1 MDKKKRERYVSK
13 KRDVA
18 ATKEELRF
26 QPETKRSSRGQRSIK
41 LGHRTRRGPPLVER
55 SNYSCMS
62 PFLVITRESQDSS
75 RLP

>member
-18 ATKEELRF
+18 AIKEELRF
-26 QPETKRSSRGQRSIK
+26 QPETKRSSRGQRSI